1 MRPLKGLLF
10 WAVFLI
16 YFLQCLKKL
25 WSFLIMMLLKM
36 ILKWY
41 SCLPSPALFSILQ
54 TPKTTIYLILFFF
67 DLFELAIDS
76 TSLPGNNTLLYC
88 FTDFVNL
95 LFVNLFFFLKNVVF
109 RVDLM
114 WVAISFFFSWLS
126 LLKHKHSPLFKYLV
140 SLPPPLFVDEFGSW
154 RLKAAWLHCLL
165 GFLI

>member
-16 YFLQCLKKL
+16 YFLHYFIKL
-25 WSFLIMMLLKM
+25 WSLLMMIILKM
-36 ILKWY
+36 ILEWY

-76 TSLPGNNTLLYC
+76 TSLPGNNALLYC

-109 RVDLM
+109 GVDLM
-114 WVAISFFFSWLS
+114 WVAISFFSWLP
-126 LLKHKHSPLFKYLV
+126 LLKHKHSPLFKYFV
-140 SLPPPLFVDEFGSW
+140 SLPLPLFVDEFGSW
-154 RLKAAWLHCLL
+154 RLKAAWLHC
-165 GFLI
+165 I